1 LTEEIRVYAP
11 SEAHGRRLV
20 ESLAGTFETTIDDRR
35 GEWVV
40 GITPDERTAVEL
52 VGLFDD
58 IGQWLSAGELVECR
72 VGFGGRDYTLLA
84 ATQVTPNDPSS
95 FLLERSIQLEGAL
108 NRWLVVERAR
118 GVYAERYGISPEEAL
133 VQLTAEAEN
142 AGVSL
147 TALADDV
154 VATTSRVEN

>member
-1 LTEEIRVYAP
+1 MEEIRVYAP
-11 SEAHGRRLV
+11 TEAHGHRLID
-20 ESLAGTFETTIDDRR
+20 SLAGKFETTIDDRR
-35 GEWVV
+35 GEWVI
-40 GITPDERTAVEL
+40 GITPDEHTAVKL

-58 IGQWLSAGELVECR
+58 IGQWLTVGQLVECR

-84 ATQVTPNDPSS
+84 ATKAVPNDPSA

-133 VQLTAEAEN
+133 DRLNVEATN
-142 AGVSL
+142 CGVSL
-147 TALADDV
+147 TAFADDV
-154 VATTSRVEN
+154 VATTTKV